1 MKILIVC
8 TGNTCRSP
16 MAEGLLKQIA
26 GDDASVQ
33 VLSGGLFA
41 NAGEPVSGNA
51 AQAMREMGI
60 DISAHTAKN
69 IHVAVVQEADLILTM
84 TQAHEDLI
92 LRMFGV
98 EAADKTYTLLEYIGE
113 DGDVIDPFGQD
124 LEHYRRCAGMLKGA
138 LQKAYEKIR
147 SENGG
152 V

>member
-1 MKILIVC
+1 MNVLIVC

-16 MAEGLLKQIA
+16 MAEGLLKKIA
-26 GDDASVQ
+26 DNDDSVH

-41 NAGEPVSGNA
+41 NAGEPVSENA
-51 AQAMREMGI
+51 ARAMAERGI

-69 IHVAVVQEADLILTM
+69 IHAAVVQEADLILTM

-113 DGDVIDPFGQD
+113 EGDVVDPFGQD
-124 LEHYRRCAGMLKGA
+124 LEHYRQCAAMLNDA
-138 LQKAYEKIR
+138 LQKVYDKIR